1 LKINSLL
8 SFIFDNNCL
17 FLSNYSMKMEK
28 DLIWIF
34 HSFQKLTEQ
43 RLIEFTVE
51 KILIKT

>member
-1 LKINSLL
+1 MRQQLNSFVQRL
-8 SFIFDNNCL
+8 DV
-17 FLSNYSMKMEK
+17 
-28 DLIWIF
+28 

>member
-1 LKINSLL
+1 
-8 SFIFDNNCL
+8 
-17 FLSNYSMKMEK
+17 MKMEK